1 MNEINRAILLIAAVA
16 LPYTARAQMADY
28 RITELTQAC
37 DRSEMVHA
45 SVENMRRAGG
55 RAFSVGCAPVPS
67 DREVRLIQR
76 KGDVSQVDF
85 CMSDGCLRRW
95 VLTSA
100 LGPNGI

>member
-1 MNEINRAILLIAAVA
+1 MNEINRAILLIAVVA

-37 DRSEMVHA
+37 DRSDMVHA
-45 SVENMRRAGG
+45 SVENMRRGV
-55 RAFSVGCAPVPS
+55 RAFSAGCAPVPS
-67 DREVRLIQR
+67 DREVRLVQR
-76 KGDVSQVDF
+76 KGDVSQIDF